1 MAVVSGD
8 VPTRVGIVM
17 MESVSDL
24 VGVHRSLARA
34 LPKVLKKRNFP
45 FENSWIWPWM

>member
-17 MESVSDL
+17 MESVSDS

-34 LPKVLKKRNFP
+34 LPKNLEKAHSP
-45 FENSWIWPWM
+45 F